1 MKNENLVKITGK
13 VVHVYSYNQVT
24 ILSIRTIYGSKVPNY
39 PQVKF
44 YGELAAKAAL
54 IEVGDTVAV
63 EGHYVSRMNI
73 VDDRNTYK
81 QEIIGRMVE
90 KQEDETKNYLNEVSL
105 SGKIV
110 KLTECREGVIMMVIK
125 TRFKKYV
132 NNIMAFI
139 YPGDIKEILDNYQVN
154 DIVRVKGNIQTKKRV
169 YPDIT
174 RYYQDLTL
182 REIEIIKRN
191 DVEE

>member
-13 VVHVYSYNQVT
+13 VVHVYSYNQTTV
-24 ILSIRTIYGSKVPNY
+24 LSIRTIYGSKIPNY

-54 IEVGDTVAV
+54 IEVGDTVVV
-63 EGHYVSRMNI
+63 EGHYVSRINV

-90 KQEDETKNYLNEVSL
+90 KQEDETKGYLNEVSL

-110 KLTECREGVIMMVIK
+110 KLTECREGVIMIVIK

-139 YPGDIKEILDNYQVN
+139 YPSDVKEILDNYEVN
-154 DIVRVKGNIQTKKRV
+154 DIVKVKGNIQTKKRV

-182 REIEIIKRN
+182 REIEMIKRN
-191 DVEE
+191 DTEE